1 MATNDKATVPVVAKF
16 LEVKQRGTSLVFAFG
31 NGTKVEFDPTKC
43 SDDINRQAMY
53 HGYNQKIRDSAAG
66 FSKDRDYAG
75 AAREMQEVIGSLYGG
90 SWNRSG
96 GGTSGVVMQDLAEA
110 IAKVRG
116 VDVAKALAAVE
127 KATPEQR
134 ATWAKNVKV
143 AALMAEARAKR
154 LAEAAKGASDDDLA
168 AIEIE

>member
-1 MATNDKATVPVVAKF
+1 MATAETKVVKF
-16 LEVKQRGTSLVFAFG
+16 LEVKQRGAMLVFAFG
-31 NGTKVEFDPTKC
+31 NGTKVEFDPART
-43 SDDINRQAMY
+43 SGEIQRQAMY
-53 HGYNQKIRDSAAG
+53 HGYNQKIRDAAAG

-75 AAREMQEVIGSLYGG
+75 AAREMQQVIDSLYAG
-90 SWNRSG
+90 SWNRAG
-96 GGTSGVVMQDLAEA
+96 GGTSGVVMQDLADA
-110 IAKVRG
+110 LATLRG
-116 VDVAKALAAVE
+116 VAPAKALAAVE

-134 ATWAKNVKV
+134 ATWAKNAKV